1 MVDAWRSLIDLI
13 GPDLIIF
20 DHSPTAPAR
29 RAGSKA
35 RRVLLG
41 NSFSS
46 PPDCAAMPDLRPWL
60 PADPKTLFQSEE
72 LVLENVNRVLCH
84 RGKGTLARLGQ
95 LYGEVDLVV
104 LTTLAEFDH
113 YPNRANPR
121 YRGPWMPSTSGSVNV
136 GSQTETIN
144 FRACSCGNGN

>member
-1 MVDAWRSLIDLI
+1 
-13 GPDLIIF
+13 
-20 DHSPTAPAR
+20 
-29 RAGSKA
+29 
-35 RRVLLG
+35 
-41 NSFSS
+41 
-46 PPDCAAMPDLRPWL
+46 MPDLRPWL

-136 GSQTETIN
+136 GV
-144 FRACSCGNGN
+144 RPKL